1 MGGTR
6 VHTKKTAKCLE
17 NGYKNTTQNITKFY
31 LVNEVFKLE
40 FCIVFP
46 LVGIRPILS
55 VDWTGGA
62 GDGGSGRLAG
72 CDGRG

>member
-1 MGGTR
+1 MSIKGSQKHNSNHIKRT
-6 VHTKKTAKCLE
+6 
-17 NGYKNTTQNITKFY
+17 Y

-62 GDGGSGRLAG
+62 GDGGGGRLAG